1 MIRPATPEEK
11 QHMINLIQEMRNI
24 LAGLHNIKKE
34 DRNGVVQRLREIEK
48 EMKAFRKDHPYD

>member
-11 QHMINLIQEMRNI
+11 QHMINLIQEIRNI
-24 LAGLHNIKKE
+24 LAGLNDKKE
-34 DRNGVVQRLREIEK
+34 DRSKIVKRLQEIEK

>member
-11 QHMINLIQEMRNI
+11 TQMINLIQEMRNI
-24 LAGLHNIKKE
+24 LAGLNDNQE
-34 DRNGVVQRLREIEK
+34 DRNKIAKRFQEIEK

>member
-24 LAGLHNIKKE
+24 LAGLNDKKE
-34 DRNGVVQRLREIEK
+34 DRSKIAKRLQEIEK
-48 EMKAFRKDHPYD
+48 EMKVFGKDHPYD

>member
-11 QHMINLIQEMRNI
+11 THMINLIQEMRNI
-24 LAGLHNIKKE
+24 LAGLNDKKE
-34 DRNGVVQRLREIEK
+34 DRNKIAKRLQEIEK